1 MVLIV
6 SSFIFVLCAFFVSA
20 EQEFPVVNT
29 KLGAVR
35 GRYLESRLG
44 NKFLSFRGI
53 RYAEAPVGSLRFEV
67 LFHFRILQNFTH
79 FFVFFFQPPVPVKA
93 WDGTFNATEDGPIC
107 IQFTRSAAIQAIM
120 NEDCLRLNIY
130 TRNTSP
136 ERNRPVIFYIHPG
149 AFFESSGRSAVH
161 GPHYFMDHDVV
172 LVTINYRLGILG
184 FLSTGTKE
192 SPGNNGLKDQVV
204 ALKWIQENIETFG
217 GNPNAVTLMGYSAG
231 AHSAML
237 HIVSPMSQN
246 LFHRTII
253 MSGSATRQA
262 IVPFDQLD
270 LAKKQV
276 RLLNCSDESIESIM
290 ECFKNVMFR
299 IFICNCRKNF
309 FNFFVF
315 DRRKMKTLLIRS
327 QNCLNLLEIQFFY
340 IDQ

>member
-1 MVLIV
+1 MQNPYHFSEEYKFIQKMILIV
-6 SSFIFVLCAFFVSA
+6 SGFIFVLCAFFVSA

-67 LFHFRILQNFTH
+67 LFYFRILQKKLIFLPCVESVMLTH
-79 FFVFFFQPPVPVKA
+79 FYGSVFQPPVPVKA
-93 WDGTFNATEDGPIC
+93 WDDTFNATEDGPIC

-130 TRNTSP
+130 TRNASP

-149 AFFESSGRSAVH
+149 AFFESSGRSVGH

-217 GNPNAVTLMGYSAG
+217 GNPDAVTLMGYSAG

-237 HIVSPMSQN
+237 HLVSPMSQN

-253 MSGSATRQA
+253 MSGPATRQA
-262 IVPFDQLD
+262 IIPSDQLD

-290 ECFKNVMFR
+290 ECFKNV
-299 IFICNCRKNF
+299 
-309 FNFFVF
+309 
-315 DRRKMKTLLIRS
+315 
-327 QNCLNLLEIQFFY
+327 CLE
-340 IDQ
+340 